1 MINTVELFDPSK
13 LRDLIS
19 KQFNPPAL
27 VIQANT
33 QVETTNKAFYLTL
46 QQVTSTPQG
55 TRVYMP
61 NDQEIEYSESTD
73 NVLYSVQLIGK
84 NSILLANRLKVS
96 LRLTSSL
103 NELKKMNI
111 GILQI
116 SAVRDISLALDSG
129 YEERAQFDLLVSQST
144 IVKEQL
150 NHITNAEIIT
160 RFER

>member
-1 MINTVELFDPSK
+1 
-13 LRDLIS
+13 
-19 KQFNPPAL
+19 
-27 VIQANT
+27 
-33 QVETTNKAFYLTL
+33 
-46 QQVTSTPQG
+46 
-55 TRVYMP
+55 MP

>member
-1 MINTVELFDPSK
+1 MINTVELFDPSR

-19 KQFNPPAL
+19 KQFNPPEL

-33 QVETTNKAFYLTL
+33 QVETTNKAFYITL